1 MRDFLEERGMAL
13 AVGVLAL
20 VIVLAG
26 LWFVL
31 AGRGEEGQRPVSVVE
46 TFDTPATS
54 RLGRELTA
62 ALDVLQ
68 ALQSGEGISTQSCE
82 RCRFLSQAADVYK
95 VKAVGLLETIR
106 VLEGAISGSRD
117 GLADAERNGLI
128 RNLAQQQKVAGRVI
142 LGLMSFADA
151 IKDCEQE
158 RLCRRDDP
166 LRAAETMPLDCR
178 RDQAV
183 LQSSVQRIERLA
195 DRVIDEARQCQ
206 RFSCPVMQCDKAA

>member
-117 GLADAERNGLI
+117 GLTDAERNGLI

-142 LGLMSFADA
+142 LGL
-151 IKDCEQE
+151 
-158 RLCRRDDP
+158 
-166 LRAAETMPLDCR
+166 
-178 RDQAV
+178 
-183 LQSSVQRIERLA
+183 
-195 DRVIDEARQCQ
+195 
-206 RFSCPVMQCDKAA
+206 